1 MLSAAAEGD
10 GGQGLDVGHGVAQP
24 HRPKQDLRLPLEEAE
39 SQDLQKT
46 KQRKKDQRDAEDAGA
61 AHNLHHGNAARGVR
75 NRRANEQAIKWQR
88 PGEIHQVTG
97 ASGKPVKT
105 QIDQAGDGHRV
116 GSKAIES
123 GDEAAYHGDQ
133 GDGAPFLIPTGNDR
147 LHRFQQYFEQSGIP
161 IGLPEN
167 LPGVENQEARPHG
180 EIAPQGSLEAS
191 QRRHMVIAERDY

>member
-1 MLSAAAEGD
+1 MNKMMAAA
-10 GGQGLDVGHGVAQP
+10 
-24 HRPKQDLRLPLEEAE
+24 LPNPVDQNRTCV
-39 SQDLQKT
+39 SHSKT
-46 KQRKKDQRDAEDAGA
+46 RKKKDQRDAEHAGA
-61 AHNLHHGNAARGVR
+61 AHDLHHGNAARGVR
-75 NRRANEQAIKWQR
+75 NRRPNQQAIKWQR

-105 QIDQAGDGHRV
+105 QIDEAGDGHRV